1 MKDQNQNT
9 VIKLNKDEARIIL
22 SGLAQEKQ
30 TLFWGSTAEQYAEYH
45 SKVDLIME
53 KIRKVN

>member
-1 MKDQNQNT
+1 MEQEKQNSNVQ
-9 VIKLNKDEARIIL
+9 LSKDEARIIL

-45 SKVDLIME
+45 SKIDLLMD
-53 KIRKVN
+53 KIRKVD